1 VKLEDVALSIG
12 VFMCGASHKGEAKGK
27 LLEVP
32 STKAAYKKNAGVFL
46 PPLPSKSLTWSG
58 KINPEKLN
66 CFATIKGLTLCSK
79 LHCMDREIHGVLNY
93 TGIICPG
100 SSILFPSHP
109 RITENTKISVLRN

>member
-1 VKLEDVALSIG
+1 MLPCRL
-12 VFMCGASHKGEAKGK
+12 VFVCGASHKGEAKGK

-46 PPLPSKSLTWSG
+46 PPSPSKSLTRSG
-58 KINPEKLN
+58 KINAEKLD

-79 LHCMDREIHGVLNY
+79 LHCMDREIHGVWNY

-100 SSILFPSHP
+100 SSIIFPSHP
-109 RITENTKISVLRN
+109 RISENTKISVLRT